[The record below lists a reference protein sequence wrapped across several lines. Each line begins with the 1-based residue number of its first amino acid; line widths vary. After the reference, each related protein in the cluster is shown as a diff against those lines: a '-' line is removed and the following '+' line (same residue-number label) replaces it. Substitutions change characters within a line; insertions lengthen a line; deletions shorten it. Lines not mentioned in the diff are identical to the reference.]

1 MKRNTARNAGVAAGP
16 AAHPASHMGR
26 QALLNVA
33 LIAGLLIA
41 GGLCGVVA
49 RTWIGGLK
57 KQHAQLERCAL
68 DSKHSNPNQDARS
81 TLARLEVEVPVCMSE
96 AGYEKA
102 LNNGSCG
109 RALWQ
114 GDVFCYVPKSFLGK
128 LIFRIETS
136 SQRKAMEDDGNA
148 QSSRSEG

>member
-1 MKRNTARNAGVAAGP
+1 
-16 AAHPASHMGR
+16 MGR

-41 GGLCGVVA
+41 GGLCGVGA

-57 KQHAQLERCAL
+57 KQHAQLERCVL
-68 DSKHSNPNQDARS
+68 DSKRSHPNEDARS
-81 TLARLEVEVPVCMSE
+81 ALARLEAEVPACMSG

-102 LNNGSCG
+102 LNSGSCG

-114 GDVFCYVPKSFLGK
+114 GDVFCYLPKSFPGK

-136 SQRKAMEDDGNA
+136 SQRKAIEDDGKTP
-148 QSSRSEG
+148 SSRGES